1 MLCTVNYNAASGSD
15 TAASGSNAPVTAL
28 TDANTGATVTTAGS
42 TSVTFSSTIDLTGV
56 NNDGS
61 DVIWINTTAGTRHL
75 FRIVTFTGGVAT
87 CTGLVLAETASTSQ
101 SGLSWA
107 IGGKRQTL
115 KNDATQP
122 DAVDWTDGWCAQFD
136 PGTYLVSSWRLSGG
150 SDEVGPILIK
160 STDGLTATPAIWD
173 ADGTVDMPEL
183 GAGLFRIEG
192 MEFRGAAWRGGLEA
206 LASSSTSFYGNR
218 FRSGGS
224 NSTCLT
230 INGSNY
236 NPTVIENNEFVV
248 GGSSGERGL
257 VSGASRAAVYIRGNY
272 FHGTNVLASIGG
284 ATTDSSMC
292 VVEENLFVG
301 NGTAA
306 GVTWTG
312 SNNMSLVVN
321 SNIFYN
327 CSTGA
332 YIEKPSTGSVNGM
345 RSVRNNIFE
354 GCTTGVWTD
363 ADILATRAWAVD
375 HNAFYNNTT
384 DRTNVRVGDNDVS
397 LTASPF
403 VNAASDDFRLNAL
416 SGGGLECR
424 GVVPRGPQFLAS
436 FTEDIGP
443 FSTPISLLAANEVR
457 PTALVGHWS
466 ASLDDD
472 GAGTTTATDLSG
484 NGHNGTKNGGLT
496 EVSDPSFNGVRA
508 WDMDGTDDY
517 ISIPDDDAFSFG
529 NGTTDSPFSIST
541 WVYVHTFDP
550 VITPLV
556 SKNSDFNRGEWYFSI
571 SNTQA
576 LQLTLIDDSLLGRC
590 WRVGSGKTL
599 STNEWIHV
607 VVTYDGSGSSTG
619 IKFYVNGEEVSSL
632 DNSNGSYVAMENL
645 SDAVQIGRRD
655 TGYELDGKVDDT
667 RIYNAVLSVDEV
679 QALAASRVGR
689 EPLTDQN
696 WKDVLDGMT
705 QWIDGTVWYSLY
717 PNFYYSL
724 LNGQRWQGSGATWS
738 RGTHPCGGNTIQ
750 TLTAGITTRLAL
762 PSVTVEQVQPL
773 AESFYL
779 CAWVKLADV
788 SLRPQ
793 TIFAKHDTSTTE
805 RSVLFRVNS
814 DGGALILVN
823 KVGDGPN
830 NIPLNSPGGYITDNT
845 WAFVE
850 GWRDTVNE
858 TLNLAINRTEFSMAL
873 SNGSLHDSAADG
885 ALFKQEDNAD
895 AFDVGELFGFAMII
909 GAIPSAENRDWIY
922 NSGVGR
928 TLEDWQR
935 RQLRTPIEQ
944 VIGGGGGGGTKAFG
958 FIG

>member
-1 MLCTVNYNAASGSD
+1 MDVLYFGQSSAGTADGSSWANRAAFIVAGSINSLIMSRDYGTNGPLTAYVENGATYTLTSTQDLGAATGYDLLNYCIMHGCDSSGNPLVPNMGWTAAEPYTQIFGSEEFPKIDTNSYWIDFDVGGARCMQFTNTLTRYGTIVIGMIFDYCVSDNQFGHVNASSFGVDNTYYGRFTNSVAITRGGGDGIAVGTQSLGMIRNVRCEGIGTRMRTGIGMAVYDTVNMSVDRICVVNA
-15 TAASGSNAPVTAL
+15 
-28 TDANTGATVTTAGS
+28 
-42 TSVTFSSTIDLTGV
+42 
-56 NNDGS
+56 
-61 DVIWINTTAGTRHL
+61 
-75 FRIVTFTGGVAT
+75 
-87 CTGLVLAETASTSQ
+87 
-101 SGLSWA
+101 
-107 IGGKRQTL
+107 
-115 KNDATQP
+115 
-122 DAVDWTDGWCAQFD
+122 
-136 PGTYLVSSWRLSGG
+136 
-150 SDEVGPILIK
+150 
-160 STDGLTATPAIWD
+160 TDGLALTPQRN
-173 ADGTVDMPEL
+173 L
-183 GAGLFRIEG
+183 
-192 MEFRGAAWRGGLEA
+192 
-206 LASSSTSFYGNR
+206 N
-218 FRSGGS
+218 SGQIA
-224 NSTCLT
+224 NSTF
-230 INGSNY
+230 I
-236 NPTVIENNEFVV
+236 
-248 GGSSGERGL
+248 
-257 VSGASRAAVYIRGNY
+257 
-272 FHGTNVLASIGG
+272 
-284 ATTDSSMC
+284 D
-292 VVEENLFVG
+292 
-301 NGTAA
+301 
-306 GVTWTG
+306 
-312 SNNMSLVVN
+312 
-321 SNIFYN
+321 
-327 CSTGA
+327 
-332 YIEKPSTGSVNGM
+332 
-345 RSVRNNIFE
+345 
-354 GCTTGVWTD
+354 CTTGVRFDGDGSAAATDARSTLQVDRCLFVDCGTDIGYDADTTYTHLLVATNNRHRGYTTRLSVDWPDVFEFDEYLTAATD
-363 ADILATRAWAVD
+363 ADE
-375 HNAFYNNTT
+375 
-384 DRTNVRVGDNDVS
+384 
-397 LTASPF
+397 F
-403 VNAASDDFRLNAL
+403 VNAGSGDYRIGKQALTHGMGFGVADEPKELN
-416 SGGGLECR
+416 
-424 GVVPRGPQFLAS
+424 VNQ
-436 FTEDIGP
+436 
-443 FSTPISLLAANEVR
+443 VR

-667 RIYNAVLSVDEV
+667 RIYNALLSVDEI
-679 QALAASRVGR
+679 QALAANRVGR

-909 GAIPSAENRDWIY
+909 GAVPSAENRDWIY

-935 RQLRTPIEQ
+935 RQLRTPIIE
-944 VIGGGGGGGTKAFG
+944 VTGGGSAGTPAFAS
-958 FIG
+958 IN